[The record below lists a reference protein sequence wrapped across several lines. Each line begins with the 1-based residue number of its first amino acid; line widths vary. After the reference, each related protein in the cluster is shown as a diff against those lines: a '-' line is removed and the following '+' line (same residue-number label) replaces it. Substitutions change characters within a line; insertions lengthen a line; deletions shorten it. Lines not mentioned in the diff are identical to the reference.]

1 MQTIESRSLCS
12 IMASGMDPSLRRTFV
27 AEERTPTAWTSA
39 SLISF
44 GFISPSFFDY
54 PEKAAQAPGGVVMRD
69 QNGRLV
75 VHEVSG
81 EQPEFLLELPA

>member
-1 MQTIESRSLCS
+1 MLDYGLRHGSV
-12 IMASGMDPSLRRTFV
+12 PSPNVYGAGTDAHGLDFCFFDQFRIHQ
-27 AEERTPTAWTSA
+27 PQ
-39 SLISF
+39 
-44 GFISPSFFDY
+44 FFDY
-54 PEKAAQAPGGVVMRD
+54 PGKAAQAPGGVVMRD

>member
-1 MQTIESRSLCS
+1 MLRLWPPALIRPFAERLWQER
-12 IMASGMDPSLRRTFV
+12 MA
-27 AEERTPTAWTSA
+27 TAWTSA

-54 PEKAAQAPGGVVMRD
+54 PGKAAQAPGVVMRD